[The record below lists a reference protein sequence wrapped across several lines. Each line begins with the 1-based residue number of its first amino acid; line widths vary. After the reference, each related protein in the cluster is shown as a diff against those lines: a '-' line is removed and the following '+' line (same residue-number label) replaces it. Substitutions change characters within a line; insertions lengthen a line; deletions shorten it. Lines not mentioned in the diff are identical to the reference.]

1 MKLNATL
8 AVIAALALGGIA
20 AGCGSSSDDSTTSTT
35 AAAIS
40 KADFLAKGNQICKQ
54 GNDAINTAGNQLGN
68 SVNEQQLEDFA
79 SSTVVP
85 NVQKQID
92 GIKALGAPAG
102 QEAQVNAMLAA
113 AQSGVDELKSDPSK
127 IKDDSLFKD
136 ANQKAN
142 AVGLTE
148 CAGGG

>member
-1 MKLNATL
+1 MRLNAIL
-8 AVIAALALGGIA
+8 AVTAALALGVIA
-20 AGCGSSSDDSTTSTT
+20 AGCGSSDDNSTSTTAT

-54 GNDAINTAGNQLGN
+54 GNDEINAAGKKLGQ
-68 SVNEQQLEDFA
+68 SVSQQQFEDFA
-79 SSTVVP
+79 SNTVVP
-85 NVQKQID
+85 SIQKQID

-102 QEAQVNAMLAA
+102 EEAQVNQLVST
-113 AQSGVDELKSDPSK
+113 AQADLDQLKADPSK
-127 IKDDSLFKD
+127 LQDDSLFKD

-148 CAGGG
+148 CAG